1 MKLYAAS
8 MGICHPFLQLHSHHG
23 SLLLMM
29 SGVDDV
35 CHQLHALCSQLPDT
49 LHITTLHHMHLTYH
63 VTSCVCV
70 MHTVLMQIWC
80 WDAA

>member
-1 MKLYAAS
+1 MRLYAAS

-29 SGVDDV
+29 SGVLTSAIN
-35 CHQLHALCSQLPDT
+35 CALCSHLPDT